1 MITLKKFTFTLLLIS
16 NFLTLK
22 AQESKRS
29 VFVKK
34 INTNITIDG
43 KLDEDVWLNANSANS
58 FWQQFPTDS
67 IRSFNKSDV
76 KILYNDTNSKK
87 GIMRRTSSINFYIFR

>member
-16 NFLTLK
+16 NFLILK

-43 KLDEDVWLNANSANS
+43 KLDEGCMA
-58 FWQQFPTDS
+58 
-67 IRSFNKSDV
+67 
-76 KILYNDTNSKK
+76 
-87 GIMRRTSSINFYIFR
+87 